1 MDNTASFGEF
11 PIDEVGSE
19 EQSVVSQW
27 LGRVVVTILIA
38 AIYHWWVGPRTLAS
52 DVSTGNRL
60 EKDWKVVVNEEQ
72 QHESKT
78 AAHKRSALLD
88 RLEGR
93 NNSNTLIYDDF
104 HHDDEMDDKSY
115 PLLYDDIEEEDED
128 DNQGNKSQP
137 SSNVPPH
144 LVNQDTNLDPLSSTS
159 AGNVESIASTT
170 GPSTDPSPP
179 PLKATDGTHPG
190 LDGFR
195 RWYDVEASLYRI
207 YTIGRTDGIEVHPP
221 FIPKSERGHVSLKLK
236 VANNYRETIAV
247 YWIDYKGKEIHK
259 GNIQHGS
266 VFHQTTWIGH
276 PWIFREKESGALL
289 CHYIPYKVIP
299 TTHQVPTVDKDEP
312 EIGVHQFAILSLG
325 QRKLTDEGVICSIAD
340 PAFPTHMETP
350 QDAIAWTF
358 QEMSR
363 CEYPYID
370 TVAKYLTNIV
380 LHPSESK
387 YRQIRIA
394 HRRFA
399 QQVWNTSA
407 RGLFLAAGFVEEG
420 AYAELGSNDG
430 LPRGRVQDLSTLLFY
445 LEKWKR
451 IQDMPIGQQPEGA
464 DGSGRANYGRRN

>member
-11 PIDEVGSE
+11 PTDEAGPD
-19 EQSVVSQW
+19 EQSVLSQW
-27 LGRVVVTILIA
+27 LGRVAVTILIA
-38 AIYHWWVGPRTLAS
+38 AIYHWWVGPRTATS

-60 EKDWKVVVNEEQ
+60 EKDWNVVVNEEQ
-72 QHESKT
+72 QHEST
-78 AAHKRSALLD
+78 PMAHKRSALLD
-88 RLEGR
+88 RLEGKYKT
-93 NNSNTLIYDDF
+93 NTLIYDDI
-104 HHDDEMDDKSY
+104 HHDDETDDNSH
-115 PLLYDDIEEEDED
+115 PLIYDDIEEEDDD
-128 DNQGNKSQP
+128 DNQVHKSQL
-137 SSNVPPH
+137 SNNPPDLENH
-144 LVNQDTNLDPLSSTS
+144 YPNLDSLASTS
-159 AGNVESIASTT
+159 AQTVDLTTSITAPT
-170 GPSTDPSPP
+170 TDPSPP
-179 PLKATDGTHPG
+179 RLKAADGIHPG

-207 YTIGRTDGIEVHPP
+207 YTIGRTDGVEVHPP

-247 YWIDYKGKEIHK
+247 YWIDYKGKEVHK
-259 GNIQHGS
+259 GNIPHGS

-289 CHYIPYKVIP
+289 CHCIPYKVIP
-299 TTHQVPTVDKDEP
+299 TTHQVPTVNKDEP
-312 EIGVHQFAILSLG
+312 EIGIHQFAILSLG
-325 QRKLTDEGVICSIAD
+325 QRKVTDEGVICSIAD

-380 LHPSESK
+380 LHPADSK

-420 AYAELGSNDG
+420 PYAELGSNDG

-451 IQDMPIGQQPEGA
+451 IQDMPLGQQPEGA
-464 DGSGRANYGRRN
+464 DGSGRANYG